1 MEITVMLNCLFVGI
15 GGFIGAI
22 LRYLISLIPI
32 KNPSTFPI
40 NTFVVNMAGAL
51 AIGLIALVISKN
63 ESIDSRLIL
72 LLKVGICGGFTT
84 FSTFSLESAELIK
97 SGSYLTAIIYI
108 TASIVASILL
118 VMLPQIISN
127 R

>member
-1 MEITVMLNCLFVGI
+1 MLNCLFVGI
-15 GGFIGAI
+15 GGFIGAV

-40 NTFVVNMAGAL
+40 NTFVVNMAGSL

-72 LLKVGICGGFTT
+72 LFKVGICGGFTT

-108 TASIVASILL
+108 TVSVVASIFL